1 MVIAVSFCCETKY
14 KPQRGHEAVANFPEN
29 TLSKLTALIGLMLT
43 TMTASA
49 NEESA
54 RPPSSREI
62 IQQTLTCL
70 APSNCVNSF
79 SSYGLEALVF
89 EGNAEQAM
97 NMLRATLATYPEA
110 TIVKNA
116 PLYLEVI
123 FTTRMGFQD
132 QVEFYIDEP
141 SKRIEYRSRSKFGLY
156 DFNKNRSRMQDFS
169 TSFKKIT
176 GTGESGDEL
185 KPP

>member
-1 MVIAVSFCCETKY
+1 M
-14 KPQRGHEAVANFPEN
+14 
-29 TLSKLTALIGLMLT
+29 SKLTAFIGLMLT
-43 TMTASA
+43 TMTATA

-54 RPPSSREI
+54 KPPSGRET
-62 IQQTLTCL
+62 IQQALTCL
-70 APSNCVNSF
+70 TPSNCVNSF

-97 NMLRATLATYPEA
+97 NMLMTTLATYPEA
-110 TIVKNA
+110 TIVKSA
-116 PLYLEVI
+116 PQYLEVI
-123 FTTRMGFQD
+123 FTTRIGFQD

-169 TSFKKIT
+169 ASFKKIQAQAN
-176 GTGESGDEL
+176 
-185 KPP
+185 PVAN